1 MSLAAAGL
9 FAWIQSAQGYRRVH
23 RDAVQLLCPGEGRS
37 WLDVG
42 CGPGLVTRLAAGHGY
57 QAHGLDRDPAM
68 IRIATAKRLRD
79 NGCSF
84 AVGDAGADLPA
95 ADVVSAASVLCQ
107 APDPTGL
114 LSILWAA
121 VRPGGCLLLVETT
134 RLMSVERIR
143 RASQRDDRR
152 SRQVLGLWA
161 RSRQGR
167 ALRDD
172 VYETV
177 PAASHRLVPLLDGCV
192 QAVILV
198 RNA

>member
-1 MSLAAAGL
+1 VSIAAAGL

-23 RDAVQLLCPGEGRS
+23 CDAVQLLSPGQGRI

-68 IRIATAKRLRD
+68 IRIARAKGQRD
-79 NGCSF
+79 NGCTF
-84 AVGDAGADLPA
+84 AVGDAGADLPV

-107 APDPTGL
+107 APDPAEL
-114 LSILWAA
+114 LNNLWAA
-121 VRPGGCLLLVETT
+121 VRPGGSLLLVETT
-134 RLMSVERIR
+134 QLMSVERIR
-143 RASQRDDRR
+143 RVSERDDRR

-161 RSRQGR
+161 RTRQGR
-167 ALRDD
+167 ALPDD
-172 VYETV
+172 VYQNA
-177 PAASHRLVPLLDGCV
+177 PAASRRLVPLLDGCV
-192 QAVILV
+192 RAVILT